1 VRELHAAAPINQ
13 CPIWRSGSRKEKLV
27 KLKKNRIELHRET
40 LLTLD
45 RQQLD
50 AVAGAT
56 KADTNCGTYCLSHLP
71 GSRCSCQNSC

>member
-1 VRELHAAAPINQ
+1 M
-13 CPIWRSGSRKEKLV
+13 